1 MNLGPILPEPA
12 ATLRLNTTR
21 SPPTSQF
28 QEMNSTPPIT
38 RRQALALAGAVAL
51 PPARAQ
57 PARGWRLLHE
67 HSLPEVPT
75 SLNWAYDG
83 QHLEIWWPAERWA
96 RIQPGKGSRVVQ
108 PRALPPPAFGHMSWG
123 AYLWAGPADSSR
135 LADMAPDRR
144 SVVVDNGAGALDWW
158 SLDSSPRRIGR
169 LYDPGRDAPS
179 VSVVRFSPD
188 GGSVL
193 AGFTDGAVRRIDV
206 RSRRVV
212 ARFQASAPLSGI
224 AGRARDSALEE
235 EDPAVVRLE
244 LSPNG
249 RWWVVCTAGGRLS
262 SLRADTLAP
271 TDLLRASVGRGTD
284 QQIDFTDD
292 SQVILLRDAGRNTL
306 QARGVGL
313 SMTFGRPWRLP
324 FPTSAPWITSSKGSL
339 LALNGTRANSPV
351 EVVNFRNG
359 SRKAVLPMF
368 EQPIQ
373 EMAFSPEGRHLLTL
387 TADGEGKVWQAR
399 SRPRRPGE
407 LMVPVADR
415 QPDPDSWPMA
425 GSLVA
430 TLPGRL
436 NHVALSAEGRW
447 VLAAATGGE
456 LLALDRKAK
465 HVVGHEVQAH
475 QGRIVAMSLFGAGQ
489 LATVGTDL
497 RLRVWQTPQP
507 CTGGLCLL
515 GAEGDA
521 DRSRGRSS

>member
-1 MNLGPILPEPA
+1 MCI
-12 ATLRLNTTR
+12 RDR
-21 SPPTSQF
+21 
-28 QEMNSTPPIT
+28 
-38 RRQALALAGAVAL
+38 
-51 PPARAQ
+51 
-57 PARGWRLLHE
+57 
-67 HSLPEVPT
+67 
-75 SLNWAYDG
+75 
-83 QHLEIWWPAERWA
+83 
-96 RIQPGKGSRVVQ
+96 
-108 PRALPPPAFGHMSWG
+108 SWG
-123 AYLWAGPADSSR
+123 AHLWAGPADSGR

-193 AGFTDGAVRRIDV
+193 AGFTDGAVRRINL

-212 ARFQASAPLSGI
+212 ARLQASAPLSGI
-224 AGRARDSALEE
+224 AGRARDSASEE

-292 SQVILLRDAGRNTL
+292 SQVVLLRDAGRNTL

-313 SMTFGRPWRLP
+313 SMTFGQPWRLP

-339 LALNGTRANSPV
+339 LALNGARANSPV

-399 SRPRRPGE
+399 SKPPGPGE
-407 LMVPVADR
+407 WMMTATAR
-415 QPDPDSWPMA
+415 KPDPDPWPMP

-436 NHVALSAEGRW
+436 EHLALSADGRW
-447 VLAAATGGE
+447 VIATSAGGE
-456 LLALDRKAK
+456 LLAFDRKKDHAVA
-465 HVVGHEVQAH
+465 HRHSAYGGQVVS
-475 QGRIVAMSLFGAGQ
+475 MSLSCDGR
-489 LATVGTDL
+489 LVTVGADL
-497 RLRVWQTPQP
+497 QMRVWEVP
-507 CTGGLCLL
+507 
-515 GAEGDA
+515 AV
-521 DRSRGRSS
+521 